1 MSNTARAKYQTTA
14 PAEFSS
20 SLPVNPRKDYTDP
33 DARPPGPDARPP
45 GRSGG
50 GPPVST
56 PHRVSSSRRKTT
68 KKASRRR
75 G

>member
-1 MSNTARAKYQTTA
+1 VSNTARPKFSTTA
-14 PAEFSS
+14 PAYFEANQTE
-20 SLPVNPRKDYTDP
+20 NPRKSYHS
-33 DARPPGPDARPP
+33 REARPP

-50 GPPVST
+50 APPVST
-56 PHRVSSSRRKTT
+56 PHRVSSSIRKRT

>member
-1 MSNTARAKYQTTA
+1 MSNTARPK
-14 PAEFSS
+14 FSS
-20 SLPVNPRKDYTDP
+20 TSPGYFTDDQPENPRKEF
-33 DARPPGPDARPP
+33 RSPGARPP

-56 PHRVSSSRRKTT
+56 PHRVSSSIRKGA
-68 KKASRRR
+68 KAAKRSRRR

>member
-1 MSNTARAKYQTTA
+1 MSNTARPKFSTTS
-14 PAEFSS
+14 PAFFTSDQPE
-20 SLPVNPRKDYTDP
+20 NPRKNFRS
-33 DARPPGPDARPP
+33 AEARPP

-50 GPPVST
+50 VAVST
-56 PHRVSSSRRKTT
+56 PHRVSSSIRKG

>member
-1 MSNTARAKYQTTA
+1 MSNTARPKFQTTS
-14 PAEFSS
+14 PGYFTSDQPE
-20 SLPVNPRKDYTDP
+20 NPRKNYHA
-33 DARPPGPDARPP
+33 DARPS

-56 PHRVSSSRRKTT
+56 PHRVSSSIRKGV
-68 KKASRRR
+68 KQRSRRR

>member
-14 PAEFSS
+14 PARFSA
-20 SLPVNPRKDYTDP
+20 SLPENPRKDYNE
-33 DARPPGPDARPP
+33 PDARPP

-56 PHRVSSSRRKTT
+56 PHRVSSSRRKTA

>member
-1 MSNTARAKYQTTA
+1 MSNTARPKFSTTS
-14 PAEFSS
+14 PAFFTSDQPE
-20 SLPVNPRKDYTDP
+20 NPRKNFRS
-33 DARPPGPDARPP
+33 ADARPP

-56 PHRVSSSRRKTT
+56 PHRVSSSIRKG